1 MKGQTRHDIIITAN
15 INNDVMN
22 KKRRR
27 ATGPNAV
34 GARRRAEAKSYE
46 A

>member
-1 MKGQTRHDIIITAN
+1 MVDIALRAHEGAN
-15 INNDVMN
+15 INNDVMST
-22 KKRRR
+22 RQRR

-34 GARRRAEAKSYE
+34 EARRRAEAKSCE